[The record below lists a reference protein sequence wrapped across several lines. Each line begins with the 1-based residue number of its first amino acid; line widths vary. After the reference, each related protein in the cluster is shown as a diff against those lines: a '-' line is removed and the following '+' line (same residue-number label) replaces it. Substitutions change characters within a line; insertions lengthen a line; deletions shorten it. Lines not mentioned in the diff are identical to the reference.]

1 MSECDQAGVG
11 TPIKPVAEDGTD
23 AALTI
28 DALLARW
35 RYGVSR
41 GTLANWRSKGS
52 GPPWRKIGAT
62 ILYPLAGIEAYER
75 DRTAGG
81 RWWKAVR
88 LTALIEAPAASKP
101 KPRKT

>member
-1 MSECDQAGVG
+1 MSGCDHAGVG
-11 TPIKPVAEDGTD
+11 TPTKPIAADGTD

-28 DALLARW
+28 DELLARW

-52 GPPWRKIGAT
+52 GPRWRKIGAT

-88 LTALIEAPAASKP
+88 LTALIEPAPAPKP

>member
-1 MSECDQAGVG
+1 MSGCDQAGVG
-11 TPIKPVAEDGTD
+11 APIKPVVDEGTD

-28 DALLARW
+28 DELLARW

-62 ILYPLAGIEAYER
+62 ILYPLAGVEAYER

-88 LTALIEAPAASKP
+88 LSALIEAAPASKP